1 MSQND
6 YIPIIS
12 TGKSRTISTL
22 SHIYL
27 SVTRGV
33 GEEENA
39 FQTVIYQKQ
48 IIEHNSNSVI
58 YNPLPSCVE
67 WLKESFPT
75 QKNTTYFKNQSH
87 VVSKDK
93 SRVNRKWRNYTK
105 ITGMLAYK
113 STSYSRNLFLL
124 AASSSD
130 SYRAGAAGKWTYC
143 WKTLLCLT
151 YLNLLCWHTYQ
162 MAPINGNVLSWGK
175 GPTVFL
181 SRLKARRSL
190 MPCPPISTLTTDS
203 KFLSRLLSTNAC
215 SLLSEDMNTSIRR
228 R

>member
-6 YIPIIS
+6 YIPMIS

-58 YNPLPSCVE
+58 YNLLPSCVE

-87 VVSKDK
+87 VVSKLK

-105 ITGMLAYK
+105 ITGMLAYI
-113 STSYSRNLFLL
+113 NLLL
-124 AASSSD
+124 ILETCSCWQLPCLTLTVQ
-130 SYRAGAAGKWTYC
+130 GQLEKWTYC
-143 WKTLLCLT
+143 WKTLPVSYFSQFIMLAYISNGSYKWQCLELGKGST
-151 YLNLLCWHTYQ
+151 QFSVETKGPEELLC
-162 MAPINGNVLSWGK
+162 
-175 GPTVFL
+175 PT
-181 SRLKARRSL
+181 
-190 MPCPPISTLTTDS
+190 
-203 KFLSRLLSTNAC
+203 LLSAL
-215 SLLSEDMNTSIRR
+215 SLQSLSFCHASCLLMHAVC
-228 R
+228 